1 MGLFQK
7 KKHFLAFIPCI
18 FGLVIWSLIPIAAG
32 AQSEPGHSI
41 QVYGQ
46 ASMYVEPDVAN
57 LLIGIEIQA
66 DSAAKAQEQLRYQAS
81 VVFDAISQA
90 NIQQPKMKTSSY
102 RISPLYSNEKGK
114 EHIIEGYK
122 AETSIAVEI
131 SDLSSVAMIIDKA
144 IEAGANIVRS
154 VYYDRR
160 DLEAFK
166 AQLIKSACIEAS
178 SKAEIA
184 ASALGFK
191 LGAPIRV
198 SVQDRFSA
206 PDTGNMIMKA
216 SAFGS
221 ESLRPGELEISVT
234 VSAEFELM
242 SD

>member
-1 MGLFQK
+1 M
-7 KKHFLAFIPCI
+7 
-18 FGLVIWSLIPIAAG
+18 
-32 AQSEPGHSI
+32 
-41 QVYGQ
+41 
-46 ASMYVEPDVAN
+46 
-57 LLIGIEIQA
+57 
-66 DSAAKAQEQLRYQAS
+66 
-81 VVFDAISQA
+81 
-90 NIQQPKMKTSSY
+90 
-102 RISPLYSNEKGK
+102 
-114 EHIIEGYK
+114 
-122 AETSIAVEI
+122 
-131 SDLSSVAMIIDKA
+131 
-144 IEAGANIVRS
+144 
-154 VYYDRR
+154 
-160 DLEAFK
+160 EAFK